1 MLAKSIEK
9 NGFVTPIVIQK
20 STNYVVAGNHRVLAA
35 RKMKLKSIPARIVSM
50 SDAESL
56 RFLLADNRVS
66 DESVYNEDIL
76 ASLLESIREDDE
88 ANLEGTG
95 YSGKEA
101 KTIIGR
107 AAWQREIKNV
117 DLGTELPPEERVE
130 EEEEEEYRERSVS
143 ARESVAHAE
152 KNKDRLERLNAIAR
166 RTLTLSIPVPKH
178 PEYVAALAVGRGE
191 RGVATNEELIES
203 MLKECGYLD
212 ESFELIETAA
222 KPKAKKKGKKKGK

>member
-101 KTIIGR
+101 KTIIDR

-117 DLGTELPPEERVE
+117 DLGTELPPEKRV
-130 EEEEEEYRERSVS
+130 EEEEEEYRERSAS

-152 KNKDRLERLNAIAR
+152 KSKDRLERLNAIAR

-191 RGVATNEELIES
+191 CGVATNEELIEL
-203 MLKECGYLD
+203 MLKKSGYLD

-222 KPKAKKKGKKKGK
+222 KSKTKKKGKKGK